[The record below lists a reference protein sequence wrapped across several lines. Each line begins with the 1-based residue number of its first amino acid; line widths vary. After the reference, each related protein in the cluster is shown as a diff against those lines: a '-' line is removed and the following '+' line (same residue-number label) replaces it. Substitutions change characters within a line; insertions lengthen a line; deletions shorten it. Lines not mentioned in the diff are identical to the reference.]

1 MQTEKQ
7 QVNAMCTYNITVDE
21 RTLASSPNAH
31 TYEEMKSAIRERI
44 DRIEAGEAKFYSHEE
59 VFSKMIIRQ
68 EPPAM
73 MDLETVREN
82 LHQMVREVYAQA

>member
-1 MQTEKQ
+1 
-7 QVNAMCTYNITVDE
+7 MCTYNITVDE